1 MTGYYK
7 SVHNCIDIENQI
19 PPSLPLQKGGI
30 PLFGKGVRGDFQKNM
45 SSQLWT
51 P

>member
-1 MTGYYK
+1 MNCKMQSYK

-30 PLFGKGVRGDFQKNM
+30 PLFGNPFPVIRQAKRG
-45 SSQLWT
+45 
-51 P
+51 